1 MDEGE
6 FAGDAFE
13 VQVTAKVIYTFFN
26 FLLWI
31 SKSQSIWLHNF
42 FQYAN
47 DLYFLAPFY
56 HLAFPKLDSLIIVDI
71 DLEFR

>member
-13 VQVTAKVIYTFFN
+13 VQVTAKVIYTAPTLFFAYQNKVPRLNN
-26 FLLWI
+26 FL
-31 SKSQSIWLHNF
+31 
-42 FQYAN
+42 QYAN

-56 HLAFPKLDSLIIVDI
+56 HLAFPQLDSLIIVDI